1 MSLVTVKELMDQAET
16 GNYAVGAFNVN
27 NMEIIQALVESAEEL
42 SSPLILQ
49 ASQGA
54 IKYAGIDYIVSLV
67 ETSARLARIPIALH
81 LDHGTSFEQ
90 NMMCI
95 RKGFSSVMYDGSE
108 ESLEENI
115 KKTQEV
121 VRIAHAVGVSVEG
134 ELGRIAGTEDN
145 INVEEEDAFLTDPE
159 EAETFVNETGVDAL
173 AVAIG
178 TAHGPY
184 KGKEPRL
191 DFERL
196 AKIRELTGAPVVL
209 HGASGVPEESIK
221 KAIQGGVRK
230 INIDTNIREAF
241 TRGVKGLLEEKPEE
255 YDPRKIL
262 GPAKEEMKQ
271 VIKEKIKLFGSH
283 GQV

>member
-1 MSLVTVKELMDQAET
+1 MSLVTVTELLKKADE

-27 NMEIIQALVESAEEL
+27 NMEIIQALVESATEQ

-54 IKYAGIDYIVSLV
+54 IKYAGIDYIVGLV
-67 ETSARLARIPIALH
+67 QTAAKKTDIPIALH
-81 LDHGTSFEQ
+81 LDHGTSFDQ
-90 NMMCI
+90 NMLCI

-108 ESLEENI
+108 EPLEENI
-115 KKTQEV
+115 KKTAEV

-145 INVEEEDAFLTDPE
+145 INVEEEDAFLTDPD
-159 EAETFVNETGVDAL
+159 EAKTFVKETGVDAL

-184 KGKEPRL
+184 KDKEPKL

-196 AKIRELTGAPVVL
+196 EKIKNLTNTPIVL
-209 HGASGVPEESIK
+209 HGASGVPDESIK
-221 KAIQGGVRK
+221 KAIDLGVRK
-230 INIDTNIREAF
+230 INIDTNIRQAF
-241 TRGVKGLLEEKPEE
+241 TKGVRELLSEKPDE

-262 GPAKEEMKQ
+262 RPAKEEMKE
-271 VIKEKIKLFGSH
+271 VIKEKIRLFGCA
-283 GQV
+283 GKA

>member
-1 MSLVTVKELMDQAET
+1 MSLVTVTELLKKAEE

-27 NMEIIQALVESAEEL
+27 NMEIIQALVESATEE

-54 IKYAGIDYIVSLV
+54 IKYAGIDYIVGLV
-67 ETSARLARIPIALH
+67 ETAAKQTDIPIALH
-81 LDHGTSFEQ
+81 LDHGTSFDQ
-90 NMMCI
+90 NMLCI

-108 ESLEENI
+108 EPLEENI
-115 KKTQEV
+115 KKTAEV

-145 INVEEEDAFLTDPE
+145 INVEEEDAFLTDPD
-159 EAETFVNETGVDAL
+159 EAKTFVKETGVDAL

-184 KGKEPRL
+184 KGKEPKL

-196 AKIRELTGAPVVL
+196 EKIKNLTNTPIVL
-209 HGASGVPEESIK
+209 HGASGVPDESIK
-221 KAIQGGVRK
+221 KAIDLGVRK
-230 INIDTNIREAF
+230 INIDTNIRQAF
-241 TRGVKGLLEEKPEE
+241 TKGVRELLGEKPDE

-262 GPAKEEMKQ
+262 RPAKEEMKE
-271 VIKEKIKLFGSH
+271 VIKEKIRLFGCA
-283 GQV
+283 GKA

>member
-1 MSLVTVKELMDQAET
+1 MSLVTLGEILENAEE

-27 NMEIIQALVESAEEL
+27 NMEIIQALVECATEE

-54 IKYAGIDYIVSLV
+54 IKYAGIDYIVGLV
-67 ETSARLARIPIALH
+67 KTAAELTHIPIALH
-81 LDHGTSFEQ
+81 LDHGTSFDQ

-95 RKGFSSVMYDGSE
+95 RKGFSSIMYDGSE
-108 ESLEENI
+108 ELLEDNI
-115 KKTQEV
+115 SKTKEV

-145 INVEEEDAFLTDPE
+145 INVEEEEAFMTDPE
-159 EAETFVNETGVDAL
+159 EAKTFVKETGVDAL

-184 KGKEPRL
+184 KGKQPKL

-196 AKIRELTGAPVVL
+196 EKISKLTKTPVVL
-209 HGASGVPEESIK
+209 HGASGVTEESIR
-221 KAIQGGVRK
+221 KAIELGVRK

-241 TRGVKGLLEEKPEE
+241 TRGVRGLLKAKPDE

-262 GPAKEEMKQ
+262 SPAKEEMKK
-271 VIKEKIKLFGSH
+271 VIKEKIRLFECAGK
-283 GQV
+283 V